1 MDLFDVG
8 KSEVSTLLQNFCA
21 MADKQFGKS
30 VKMIRTDNGTEFM
43 VLKSYFQK
51 NGIVHQ
57 TSCVDTP
64 QQNGRVERKHRHIL
78 NIARA
83 CLFQGRLPIDFWGE
97 SVMTAAHII
106 NRTPSSVLDGKTPYE
121 LLHGKPPVF
130 DLLRVFGCLCYA
142 HRRTRDKDK
151 FGDRSR
157 KCIFVGYPFGTKGWR
172 LYDLDRNEF
181 FISRDVTFLEDTFP
195 GIKDASYVSPPVLQI
210 DTPIDDWL
218 APVDMSRGSTAPGST
233 INPPQENSSSPLV
246 TPVSPQT
253 SPATPD
259 GDHAPASSSTMPS
272 APTSPLSS
280 PAGVS
285 TRNSDQQQEPASP
298 GLPEILGRGQRIKT
312 PSILLKKFVT
322 HAAQT
327 MTPSPAHSLSDP
339 SSSTNG
345 SGKTPYPVANYLSTS
360 VFNAQHQAFLATITT
375 EAIPRNY
382 NEAVKDPRFN
392 GAMKTEIISLET
404 QHTWDITTLPP
415 GKKPISCKWL
425 YSNKYNSDG
434 SVERP
439 KARLVA
445 CGNRQREGTDYK
457 ETFAPVA
464 KMTTVRSLLRVVAG
478 KGWIVHQMDVHNA
491 FLLGDLKEEVYMKL
505 PQGFKCSDPNKVLKL
520 HKAIYGFRQAPRC
533 YFQNSQTH

>member
-1 MDLFDVG
+1 MLE

-43 VLKSYFQK
+43 VLKPFFQK
-51 NGIVHQ
+51 NGILHQ

-97 SVMTAAHII
+97 SIMTAAHII
-106 NRTPSSVLDGKTPYE
+106 NRTPSSVLNGKTPYE
-121 LLHGKPPVF
+121 LLHGKPPVL

-142 HRRTRDKDK
+142 HRRARDKDK

-172 LYDLDRNEF
+172 LYDLERNEF

-195 GIKDASYVSPPVLQI
+195 GIEDAPYVSPPVLQVNN
-210 DTPIDDWL
+210 PMDDWL

-233 INPPQENSSSPLV
+233 TNSTPENSSLPLV

-253 SPATPD
+253 PSATPSAD
-259 GDHAPASSSTMPS
+259 ATPASSATTPS
-272 APTSPLSS
+272 APSS
-280 PAGVS
+280 PSPPPATV
-285 TRNSDQQQEPASP
+285 TTENSDQQQEPVSP

-312 PSILLKKFVT
+312 PSILLKNFVT
-322 HAAQT
+322 HTAQT
-327 MTPSPAHSLSDP
+327 MIPSHAHSLSDP
-339 SSSTNG
+339 SSSTKG
-345 SGKTPYPVANYLSTS
+345 SGKTPYPIANYLSTS
-360 VFNAQHQAFLATITT
+360 VFNTQHQAFLATITT
-375 EAIPRNY
+375 EAVPRNY

-392 GAMKTEIISLET
+392 GAMKTEIVALET

-415 GKKPISCKWL
+415 GKKPIGCKWI

-434 SVERP
+434 TVERP

-445 CGNRQREGTDYK
+445 CGNRQQEGTDYK

-464 KMTTVRSLLRVVAG
+464 KMNTVRFYLRFQLLSDGKSTRWMFTMPSYMETLKKKYICNCLQVLNQRNLIKFVVSENLST
-478 KGWIVHQMDVHNA
+478 V
-491 FLLGDLKEEVYMKL
+491 
-505 PQGFKCSDPNKVLKL
+505 
-520 HKAIYGFRQAPRC
+520 
-533 YFQNSQTH
+533 